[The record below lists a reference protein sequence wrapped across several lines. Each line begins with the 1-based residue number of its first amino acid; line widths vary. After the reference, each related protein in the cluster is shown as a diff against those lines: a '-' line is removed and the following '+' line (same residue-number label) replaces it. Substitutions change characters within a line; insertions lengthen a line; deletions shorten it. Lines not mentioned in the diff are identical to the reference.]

1 MIFNIDFTTIRDNV
15 IIETGSVSAKTVTT
29 SWANILTY
37 EIPEDG
43 IYLIWGKGTRSGN
56 SGDGIL
62 VFMRFRLDSVLIE
75 ETIVPTVKNY
85 LGNVEN
91 ITTLFSVV
99 KCTAGQSL
107 TIDERKDRNVGPS
120 LGLDYTIAKR
130 Y

>member
-1 MIFNIDFTTIRDNV
+1 M

-43 IYLIWGKGTRSGN
+43 IYLIWGKGTRGN
-56 SGDGIL
+56 NSADGFL
-62 VFMRFRLDSVLIE
+62 AFMRFRLDSVLIE

-91 ITTLFSVV
+91 ITTLFSIA
-99 KCTAGQSL
+99 KCKAGQSL
-107 TIDERKDRNVGPS
+107 TIDERKDRDVGPS
-120 LGLDYTIAKR
+120 LGLDYTIAKI

>member
-1 MIFNIDFTTIRDNV
+1 MIFIDFTTIRDNV
-15 IIETGSVSAKTVTT
+15 IIETGTIAAKIVTA
-29 SWANILTY
+29 SWTNILTY
-37 EIPEDG
+37 TIPEDG
-43 IYLIWGKGTRSGN
+43 IYLIWGKGTRGN
-56 SGDGIL
+56 NSADGFL

-91 ITTLFSVV
+91 ITTLFGVA

-107 TIDERKDRNVGPS
+107 TIDEKKDKDVGPS
-120 LGLDYTIAKR
+120 LGLDYTIAKI